1 MRKKIITFLLI
12 VWTIINL
19 IAGTL
24 LFVNIQVL
32 KAPEITANIKAVEIN
47 EDEAIIQVIINVS
60 NPNSFGVTTKN
71 FEVVTTASTGDEIA
85 HLLIEGGS
93 IPPYKDKTF
102 TASAY
107 AGFNDNSP
115 KLLTSKITGDIGI
128 SIGFM
133 QKTIPIA
140 INIITSL
147 EEVIK
152 KLAAPMISTQAEF
165 GELTQKGVN
174 LTGTIEAYN
183 PNKFNIIIGN
193 ISGVIESDTGKIV
206 GNLEIEGGI
215 LESEKSL
222 KLKSTGEILLETLN
236 YKSISINISGT
247 AGARIAGIN
256 ESVPFSIKAQIKV
269 PDISKLLSSDT
280 PTDVIVI
287 GDYKFSLKGLVDYIT
302 LEVHNPNK
310 IDLEARDIIV
320 SIFYINRGESGLV
333 GETKLEEGIIKA
345 GSVAQFKGQIIIPY
359 SKLIPKIGERLL
371 PDEVLITV
379 RGNATIPGINQTMWI
394 GVTGYQDFRPFR

>member
-1 MRKKIITFLLI
+1 MRKKIITFVLI

-147 EEVIK
+147 EEVMK
-152 KLAAPMISTQAEF
+152 
-165 GELTQKGVN
+165 
-174 LTGTIEAYN
+174 
-183 PNKFNIIIGN
+183 
-193 ISGVIESDTGKIV
+193 
-206 GNLEIEGGI
+206 
-215 LESEKSL
+215 
-222 KLKSTGEILLETLN
+222 
-236 YKSISINISGT
+236 
-247 AGARIAGIN
+247 
-256 ESVPFSIKAQIKV
+256 
-269 PDISKLLSSDT
+269 
-280 PTDVIVI
+280 
-287 GDYKFSLKGLVDYIT
+287 
-302 LEVHNPNK
+302 
-310 IDLEARDIIV
+310 
-320 SIFYINRGESGLV
+320 
-333 GETKLEEGIIKA
+333 
-345 GSVAQFKGQIIIPY
+345 
-359 SKLIPKIGERLL
+359 
-371 PDEVLITV
+371 
-379 RGNATIPGINQTMWI
+379 
-394 GVTGYQDFRPFR
+394 